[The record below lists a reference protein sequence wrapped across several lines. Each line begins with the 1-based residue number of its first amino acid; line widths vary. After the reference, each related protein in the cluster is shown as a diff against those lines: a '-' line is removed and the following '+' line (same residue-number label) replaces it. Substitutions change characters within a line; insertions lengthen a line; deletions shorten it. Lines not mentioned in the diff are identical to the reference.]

1 MGCFSMPKGVPYPG
15 EFKQMVVETMRNEK
29 LGCVETAKRFGV
41 AKQRVCDWERIYLT
55 EGPEALHIDR
65 RGRGT
70 KGNSQDRPLK
80 FDKKLEEDM
89 DEVLKVVVMGRA
101 CRNAANIKNRQPI
114 GNMFIKAPNALD
126 DFYKAIIEEEL
137 NVKAVT
143 FTDDV
148 RDFTSYNF
156 KPQLRTVG
164 PKYGKQLGGIQKT
177 LASLDGNAAMDEL
190 KANGA
195 LKFDVDGVE
204 VALTEED
211 LLIEMSQKEGYV
223 SEADNTVTVV
233 LDTNLTEE
241 LIEEGF
247 VLELISKIQTMRKDS
262 EENLQVTDHIKVS
275 VSGNDKIASLME
287 NNKDA
292 IAGKVLADAMTAGDN
307 LKYAKEWNVN
317 GENVTISIERA

>member
-1 MGCFSMPKGVPYPG
+1 
-15 EFKQMVVETMRNEK
+15 
-29 LGCVETAKRFGV
+29 
-41 AKQRVCDWERIYLT
+41 
-55 EGPEALHIDR
+55 
-65 RGRGT
+65 
-70 KGNSQDRPLK
+70 
-80 FDKKLEEDM
+80 
-89 DEVLKVVVMGRA
+89 
-101 CRNAANIKNRQPI
+101 
-114 GNMFIKAPNALD
+114 
-126 DFYKAIIEEEL
+126 
-137 NVKAVT
+137 
-143 FTDDV
+143 
-148 RDFTSYNF
+148 
-156 KPQLRTVG
+156 
-164 PKYGKQLGGIQKT
+164 
-177 LASLDGNAAMDEL
+177 MDEL

-262 EENLQVTDHIKVS
+262 EENLQVTDHIKVA